1 MSWSLTRERH
11 AHGSRRGGKAK
22 AVIKTVSN
30 GGQAARCP
38 LIKVTAASQGV
49 TAGATASV
57 GVCNCCSKPSK
68 GRSQGG
74 TKRAAASESQG
85 RVGRL
90 GRALREEGAA
100 LRVAAQRVVAIE
112 GAGSQVVTGLL
123 GLGLGLLGA

>member
-11 AHGSRRGGKAK
+11 AHGSRRRGKAK

-57 GVCNCCSKPSK
+57 GVCN
-68 GRSQGG
+68 
-74 TKRAAASESQG
+74 
-85 RVGRL
+85 
-90 GRALREEGAA
+90 
-100 LRVAAQRVVAIE
+100 
-112 GAGSQVVTGLL
+112 
-123 GLGLGLLGA
+123 

>member
-11 AHGSRRGGKAK
+11 AHGSRRGGIAK
-22 AVIKTVSN
+22 AAIKTVSN

-68 GRSQGG
+68 G
-74 TKRAAASESQG
+74 
-85 RVGRL
+85 
-90 GRALREEGAA
+90 
-100 LRVAAQRVVAIE
+100 
-112 GAGSQVVTGLL
+112 
-123 GLGLGLLGA
+123 